1 MLLYALICL
10 CLALVGVSWLQFMY
24 LVYLERLDR
33 EKKKRLHE
41 LELECRDLRQALSAA
56 EIEIAAQRELLAN
69 TVVEADDTNEVWADV
84 IEDS

>member
-41 LELECRDLRQALSAA
+41 LELECRDLRQALTAA
-56 EIEIAAQRELLAN
+56 EIEIAAQRELIAS

>member
-41 LELECRDLRQALSAA
+41 LELECRNLRQALTAA
-56 EIEIAAQRELLAN
+56 EIEIAAQRELIAS

>member
-24 LVYLERLDR
+24 LIYLERLDR

-41 LELECRDLRQALSAA
+41 LELECRELRHALTAA
-56 EIEIAAQRELLAN
+56 EIEIAAQREMLAN
-69 TVVEADDTNEVWADV
+69 AALETEDGNEVWADV
-84 IEDS
+84 IEDN

>member
-41 LELECRDLRQALSAA
+41 LELECRDLRQALTAA